1 MQVLTLLSLLA
12 TPGTGSVFDPTTEP
26 IIIPITLDAS
36 LTGKPLQKDVRGL
49 YYKYRKE
56 RNL

>member
-12 TPGTGSVFDPTTEP
+12 TPGSGSVFDPTTEP
-26 IIIPITLDAS
+26 VSVPIVLDAS

-49 YYKYRKE
+49 YYRYRKE
-56 RNL
+56 KAL